1 MVFPRFKGLLKN
13 VYFDYGILYSA
24 GFLLVTIFGLLILFR
39 AIALPLFG
47 ALNSTQ
53 LANPA
58 TLIATL
64 GIVTGISYQTA
75 TEVSQRQK
83 GAEMSSQPTIST
95 AGEAIDL
102 LESRDYLARQHGARV
117 LVTLSENGAG
127 AIVKRSGR
135 SAEDIIRLLLET
147 LQIKEKGQ
155 STLHRDVAVTLP
167 YFVRDYPEEALE
179 HKAELRA
186 ILNHDNPI
194 VQQKAV
200 TSVGNAMASY
210 PDQSDDFIEPIAELV
225 EDDDP
230 QIRAEVCYALS
241 RMTSERVPDLL
252 QELADDTH
260 PEVHEAAAE
269 TLEQHRDSKAE
280 RGSATIADSQDTK
293 FVGRPPDLDF
303 DDVAGMEDLKEELE
317 ETIIQ
322 PLGQPELFE
331 EYGIGVEQ
339 GFLLYGPPGT
349 GKTYITKC
357 LAGEL
362 DISYISA
369 TAGDLVSKWIGE
381 GAKNVQEMFKEA
393 RANQPCLIFID
404 EIDALAIDRDL
415 GNQQKSER
423 QMVNQFLEELSAS
436 HDANDDVVVIG
447 ATNRLDTVDNAMLRT
462 GRLGKTIKVPP
473 PDGAARIGVLKQ
485 HLKAPTESLDVDR
498 IRRITEGLVSSDIE
512 QIATT
517 AARQA
522 VARTSRSEN
531 GKSAVTQKDIEEA
544 AASIQ
549 VQEY

>member
-1 MVFPRFKGLLKN
+1 MVLPRFKGLLKN

-24 GFLLVTIFGLLILFR
+24 GFLLVTVFGLLILFR
-39 AIALPLFG
+39 AIAFPVFG
-47 ALNSTQ
+47 ALDSTH

-58 TLIATL
+58 ALIATL
-64 GIVTGISYQTA
+64 GVVTGISYQTA
-75 TEVSQRQK
+75 TEVRQRRK
-83 GAEMSSQPTIST
+83 GANMSSQPTVGT
-95 AGEAIDL
+95 ANEAIEL

-117 LVTLSENGAG
+117 LVRLVENGAG
-127 AIVKRSGR
+127 AIVKRSDR
-135 SAEDIIRLLLET
+135 SAEEIVGLLLET
-147 LQIKEKGQ
+147 LQIKGKSQ

-167 YFVRDYPEEALE
+167 YFVRDYPEETLE

-186 ILNHDNPI
+186 ILNHDNSI

-200 TSVGNAMASY
+200 TSVGNAITSC
-210 PDQSDDFIEPIAELV
+210 PDQSDDFIDPIAELV

-252 QELADDTH
+252 QKLADDTH
-260 PEVHEAAAE
+260 PEVHEAATEALGE
-269 TLEQHRDSKAE
+269 HEGSKAE

-293 FVGRPPDLDF
+293 FVGQPPDLNF
-303 DDVAGMEDLKEELE
+303 DDVAGMKDLKETLK
-317 ETIIQ
+317 ETIIK

-381 GAKNVQEMFKEA
+381 GAQNVQEMFKEA

-404 EIDALAIDRDL
+404 EIDALATDRGL

-423 QMVNQFLEELSAS
+423 QMVNQFLGELSAS
-436 HDANDDVVVIG
+436 HDANDDVIVIG
-447 ATNRLDTVDNAMLRT
+447 ATNRLDAVDDAMLRT

-473 PDGAARIGVLKQ
+473 PDGTARIGILKQ
-485 HLKAPTESLDVDR
+485 HLKAPTEPLNIDR

-522 VARTSRSEN
+522 ITRTNHSES
-531 GKSAVTQKDIEEA
+531 GKSPVTQKDIEEA
-544 AASIQ
+544 TTSIQ
-549 VQEY
+549 VQEH